1 MLQVVS
7 EIAGTTI
14 DAISIPFEFNKQ
26 QFIFIDTAGIRKGY
40 KYNHKIEY
48 FSYVRAMHAI
58 EQSDI
63 VIFMCDAQEGLVDQ
77 DLKILNMII
86 ENGKPVLFAL
96 NKIDLISKNNLK
108 KL

>member
-1 MLQVVS
+1 MFNLYKTVYLKWKSTLINNLINEDRLIVS

-77 DLKILNMII
+77 DLKIL
-86 ENGKPVLFAL
+86 KW
-96 NKIDLISKNNLK
+96 
-108 KL
+108 